1 MTVPRPVAKPG
12 SATIAIIAGEVGVS
26 VTTVSKVLNG
36 RADVAPETRAR
47 VEASLERH
55 RYRRRASRQPVAQQI
70 DLVFHQFDTAWAM
83 EIIKGVEAVTAGAK
97 VDIVLS
103 QLDGAHSPSQQWL
116 DTVFARRPVGVL
128 LVLCHFAQAQQR
140 QLQRQRIPFVVVDT
154 DSATSASVPT
164 VGSNNWNGGL
174 LAARHLLELGHR
186 RIAVI
191 SGPEDVLC
199 SRARVAGFRSAH
211 DEAGVPLD
219 PELVRYGNF
228 AAYSGNDI
236 GLELLRRPD
245 RPTAIFAGSD
255 IQAMGV
261 MRAAR
266 QLGLDVPS
274 DLSVVGYDNL
284 PVATWI
290 GPALTT
296 VNQPLRDM
304 AGTATR
310 MLLDLARGEEL
321 ATSRIDLVTELILR
335 ESTAPA
341 PARSEPRSGASAE
354 DVAWAGRPA
363 SGASAED
370 AAPAPGRAV

>member
-1 MTVPRPVAKPG
+1 MTVPPPVAKPG
-12 SATIAIIAGEVGVS
+12 SATIATIADEVGVS

-36 RADVAPETRAR
+36 RTDVAPETRAR
-47 VEASLERH
+47 VEESLERH
-55 RYRRRASRQPVAQQI
+55 RYRRRASRQAATSQQI
-70 DLVFHQFDTAWAM
+70 DLVFHEFDTAWAI

-103 QLDGAHSPSQQWL
+103 QLGGAHSPSQQWL
-116 DTVFARRPVGVL
+116 DTVYGRRPLGVL
-128 LVLCHFAQAQQR
+128 LVLCHLAPAQQR

-154 DSATSASVPT
+154 DSATSAMVPT

-211 DEAGVPLD
+211 DEAGVQVD
-219 PELVRYGNF
+219 PELVRFGNF
-228 AAYSGNDI
+228 AAYSGNDH

-266 QLGLDVPS
+266 QLGLDVPR

-284 PVATWI
+284 PMATWI

-321 ATSRIDLVTELILR
+321 ATSRIDLVTELIVR
-335 ESTAPA
+335 ESTAPWR
-341 PARSEPRSGASAE
+341 PGSG
-354 DVAWAGRPA
+354 PA
-363 SGASAED
+363 SSSSGK
-370 AAPAPGRAV
+370 AVVERTD

>member
-1 MTVPRPVAKPG
+1 MAVPRRVTEPG
-12 SATIAIIAGEVGVS
+12 SATIAMIADEVGVS

-36 RADVAPETRAR
+36 RVDVAPETRAR
-47 VEASLERH
+47 VEESLERH
-55 RYRRRASRQPVAQQI
+55 RYRRRASRQPTTPRQI
-70 DLVFHQFDTAWAM
+70 DLVFHELDAAWAI
-83 EIIKGVEAVTAGAK
+83 EIIKGVEAVATSAK

-103 QLDGAHSPSQQWL
+103 QLDGAHSPSPQWL
-116 DTVFARRPVGVL
+116 DSLLSRRPLGLL
-128 LVLCHFAQAQQR
+128 LVLCHLAQTQQR
-140 QLQRQRIPFVVVDT
+140 QLQRRRIPFVVIDT

-191 SGPEDVLC
+191 SGPQDVLC

-211 DEAGVPLD
+211 DEVGVAVD

-228 AAYSGNDI
+228 AAYSGNDH

-245 RPTAIFAGSD
+245 RPTAVFAGSD

-261 MRAAR
+261 LRAAR
-266 QLGLDVPS
+266 QLGLDVPR

-296 VNQPLRDM
+296 VNQPLREM

-310 MLLDLARGEEL
+310 MLLELARGEEP
-321 ATSRIDLVTELILR
+321 ATSRIDLVTELVVR
-335 ESTAPA
+335 ESTA
-341 PARSEPRSGASAE
+341 
-354 DVAWAGRPA
+354 
-363 SGASAED
+363 
-370 AAPAPGRAV
+370 AAPGAR

>member
-1 MTVPRPVAKPG
+1 MTLPPPVAKPG
-12 SATIAIIAGEVGVS
+12 SATIATIADEVGVS
-26 VTTVSKVLNG
+26 VATVSKVLNG

-55 RYRRRASRQPVAQQI
+55 SYRRRANRQPATTPQI
-70 DLVFHQFDTAWAM
+70 DLVFHEFDTAWAI
-83 EIIKGVEAVTAGAK
+83 EIIKGVESVTAAAK

-103 QLDGAHSPSQQWL
+103 QLGGAHSPSPQWL
-116 DTVFARRPVGVL
+116 DAVLARRPLGAL
-128 LVLCHFAQAQQR
+128 LVLCHLAQPQQR

-174 LAARHLLELGHR
+174 LATRHLLELGHR

-199 SRARVAGFRSAH
+199 SRARVAGYRSAH
-211 DEAGVPLD
+211 DEAGVPVD
-219 PELVRYGNF
+219 PALVRYGHF
-228 AAYSGNDI
+228 AAFSGNDHS
-236 GLELLRRPD
+236 LELLQLPD

-266 QLGLDVPS
+266 KLGLDVPR

-310 MLLDLARGEEL
+310 MLLDLARGEDL
-321 ATSRIDLVTELILR
+321 ATSRIDLVTELIVR
-335 ESTAPA
+335 ESTSPA
-341 PARSEPRSGASAE
+341 PVGG
-354 DVAWAGRPA
+354 VG
-363 SGASAED
+363 
-370 AAPAPGRAV
+370 

>member
-12 SATIAIIAGEVGVS
+12 SATIATIADEVGVS

-36 RADVAPETRAR
+36 RADVARETRAR

-55 RYRRRASRQPVAQQI
+55 HYRRRANRQPTTTQQI
-70 DLVFHQFDTAWAM
+70 DLVFHEFDTAWAM
-83 EIIKGVEAVTAGAK
+83 EIIKGVEAVTTSAK
-97 VDIVLS
+97 IDIVLS
-103 QLDGAHSPSQQWL
+103 QLDGAHSPSAQWL
-116 DTVFARRPVGVL
+116 ESLVSRRPLGVL
-128 LVLCHFAQAQQR
+128 LVLCHFAQTQQR
-140 QLQRQRIPFVVVDT
+140 QLQRQRIPFVVIDT

-174 LAARHLLELGHR
+174 LAARHLLALGHR

-211 DEAGVPLD
+211 DEAGVAVD

-228 AAYSGNDI
+228 AAFSGNDH
-236 GLELLRRPD
+236 GLELLKRPD

-255 IQAMGV
+255 IQALGV

-266 QLGLDVPS
+266 QLGLDLPR

-284 PVATWI
+284 PMATWI

-304 AGTATR
+304 AGTAAR
-310 MLLDLARGEEL
+310 MLLDLVRGEEL
-321 ATSRIDLVTELILR
+321 ATSRIDLVTELIVR
-335 ESTAPA
+335 ESTAP
-341 PARSEPRSGASAE
+341 PQGRPESRSEATGPGRAGRL
-354 DVAWAGRPA
+354 GRPA
-363 SGASAED
+363 SGAAV
-370 AAPAPGRAV
+370 PGVV